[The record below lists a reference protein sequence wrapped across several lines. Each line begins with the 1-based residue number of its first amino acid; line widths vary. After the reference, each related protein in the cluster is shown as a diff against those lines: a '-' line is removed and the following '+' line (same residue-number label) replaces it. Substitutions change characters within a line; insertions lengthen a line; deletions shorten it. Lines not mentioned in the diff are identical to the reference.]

1 MKKTIAIL
9 TLCLLMATA
18 AQAQIYVTEN
28 EANQRDPIEEPNVWP
43 LNPQTHDQGNDDY
56 APVGDGLLLLTA
68 LGGAYL
74 LGKRKR
80 NTNNQ

>member
-1 MKKTIAIL
+1 MKKILAIL
-9 TLCLLMATA
+9 SLCLQMATA

-56 APVGDGLLLLTA
+56 APLGNGLLLLAA
-68 LGGAYL
+68 LSSVYL
-74 LGKRKR
+74 LGKRKEEK
-80 NTNNQ
+80 

>member
-28 EANQRDPIEEPNVWP
+28 EANQRDPIVADPNVWP
-43 LNPQTHDQGNDDY
+43 TNPQVHDQGNDDY
-56 APVGDGLLLLTA
+56 APVGDGLLLLVA

-74 LGKRKR
+74 IRKKK
-80 NTNNQ
+80 NDKE